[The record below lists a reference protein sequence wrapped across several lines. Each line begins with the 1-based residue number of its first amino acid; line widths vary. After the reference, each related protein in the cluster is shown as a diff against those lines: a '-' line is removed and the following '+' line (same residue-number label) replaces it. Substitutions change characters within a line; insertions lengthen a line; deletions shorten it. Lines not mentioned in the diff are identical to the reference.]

1 MRDGLARRLDRSPP
15 SRHDEIAARGS
26 PLNETYQPPRGLLT
40 KDEIMS
46 EQITHVTDADFDNK
60 VLGSHVP
67 VLVDFWAPWCGPCR
81 VVGPVMEELAETRG
95 QAVKV
100 YKVNVDES
108 TKVASQMGIRSIPT
122 VMLFDGGEL
131 QETIVG
137 ARPRAHFDKML
148 DDYLE
153 VKSAGQA

>member
-1 MRDGLARRLDRSPP
+1 
-15 SRHDEIAARGS
+15 
-26 PLNETYQPPRGLLT
+26 
-40 KDEIMS
+40 MS